1 MNRPLAIMALF
12 GLCLTSCSSSESAQ
26 QEVNTDESYG
36 IVGFEDGSF
45 IVQQF
50 TLQSSESGKLNVG
63 CYYDEKANCQCI
75 GKGDTSDSSGKPIDL
90 ISTSLIAVIDA
101 KHASD
106 CDMQAV
112 VVFGI
117 KFDAPT
123 LNTDDLCY
131 YGNASKTVYVY
142 KGKEISKDEA
152 FAIMDKARED
162 YLLKFKERK
171 AKAVDEFAK
180 RNPGLLTQKQIDE
193 GKESFEGFKVHLG
206 VCKYNRFIESNKD
219 YLEYVEIAD
228 YYRSGDA
235 ESNCHAQSIT
245 PAARASFPPCPINHA
260 RGAGVF
266 SPSPFMERG
275 GQARGEVKGYGMMS
289 MVLLSLAQPSRWHN
303 RVPFSYRSRCR
314 PISNRHRNR
323 RVAPDIDCCGS
334 GRWPL

>member
-1 MNRPLAIMALF
+1 MNRSLAIMALF

-50 TLQSSESGKLNVG
+50 TLQASESGKLNVG

-142 KGKEISKDEA
+142 KGKEISKNEA

-245 PAARASFPPCPINHA
+245 PAARASFPPRHLW
-260 RGAGVF
+260 
-266 SPSPFMERG
+266 RG
-275 GQARGEVKGYGMMS
+275 GGRPGV
-289 MVLLSLAQPSRWHN
+289 
-303 RVPFSYRSRCR
+303 RSR
-314 PISNRHRNR
+314 
-323 RVAPDIDCCGS
+323 AME
-334 GRWPL
+334 

>member
-162 YLLKFKERK
+162 YLSKFKERK

-245 PAARASFPPCPINHA
+245 PAARASFSPCPINHA

-266 SPSPFMERG
+266 SPSLFMERG

-323 RVAPDIDCCGS
+323 RVAPDIDYCGS

>member
-63 CYYDEKANCQCI
+63 CYYDEKANYQCI

-142 KGKEISKDEA
+142 KGKEISKNEA

-245 PAARASFPPCPINHA
+245 PAARASFPPRHLW
-260 RGAGVF
+260 
-266 SPSPFMERG
+266 RG
-275 GQARGEVKGYGMMS
+275 GRQAGGEVKGYGMMS

>member
-142 KGKEISKDEA
+142 KGKEISKNEA

-245 PAARASFPPCPINHA
+245 PAARASFPPRHLW
-260 RGAGVF
+260 
-266 SPSPFMERG
+266 RG

-323 RVAPDIDCCGS
+323 RVAPDIDYCGS

>member
-1 MNRPLAIMALF
+1 MNRSLAIMALF

-63 CYYDEKANCQCI
+63 CYYDEKANYQCI

-106 CDMQAV
+106 CNMQAV

-142 KGKEISKDEA
+142 KGKEISKNEA

-245 PAARASFPPCPINHA
+245 PAARASFPPRHLW
-260 RGAGVF
+260 RG
-266 SPSPFMERG
+266 G

>member
-1 MNRPLAIMALF
+1 MNRSLAIMALF

-63 CYYDEKANCQCI
+63 CYYDEKANYQCI

-142 KGKEISKDEA
+142 KGKEISKNEA

-266 SPSPFMERG
+266 SPMPNQSRPRRG
-275 GQARGEVKGYGMMS
+275 RLFPLAIYGEGGASGQG
-289 MVLLSLAQPSRWHN
+289 
-303 RVPFSYRSRCR
+303 
-314 PISNRHRNR
+314 
-323 RVAPDIDCCGS
+323 
-334 GRWPL
+334 

>member
-1 MNRPLAIMALF
+1 MNRSLAIMALF

-50 TLQSSESGKLNVG
+50 TLQASESGKLNVG
-63 CYYDEKANCQCI
+63 CYYGEKANYQCI

-142 KGKEISKDEA
+142 KGKEISKNEA

-245 PAARASFPPCPINHA
+245 PAARASFPPRHLW
-260 RGAGVF
+260 
-266 SPSPFMERG
+266 RG
-275 GQARGEVKGYGMMS
+275 GA
-289 MVLLSLAQPSRWHN
+289 
-303 RVPFSYRSRCR
+303 
-314 PISNRHRNR
+314 
-323 RVAPDIDCCGS
+323 S
-334 GRWPL
+334 GRG

>member
-63 CYYDEKANCQCI
+63 CYYDEKANYQCI

-142 KGKEISKDEA
+142 KGKEISKNEA

-245 PAARASFPPCPINHA
+245 PAARASFPPRHLW
-260 RGAGVF
+260 RG
-266 SPSPFMERG
+266 G

>member
-63 CYYDEKANCQCI
+63 CYYDEKANYQCI

-142 KGKEISKDEA
+142 KGKEISKNEA

-245 PAARASFPPCPINHA
+245 PAARASFPPRHLW
-260 RGAGVF
+260 RG
-266 SPSPFMERG
+266 G

-323 RVAPDIDCCGS
+323 RVAPDIDYCGS

>member
-63 CYYDEKANCQCI
+63 CYYDEKANYQCI

-142 KGKEISKDEA
+142 KGKEISKNEA

-245 PAARASFPPCPINHA
+245 PAARASFPPRHLW
-260 RGAGVF
+260 
-266 SPSPFMERG
+266 RG
-275 GQARGEVKGYGMMS
+275 GGVRPGV
-289 MVLLSLAQPSRWHN
+289 
-303 RVPFSYRSRCR
+303 RSR
-314 PISNRHRNR
+314 
-323 RVAPDIDCCGS
+323 AME
-334 GRWPL
+334 

>member
-1 MNRPLAIMALF
+1 MNRSLAIMALF

-63 CYYDEKANCQCI
+63 CYYDEKANYQCI

-162 YLLKFKERK
+162 YLSKFKGRK

-245 PAARASFPPCPINHA
+245 PAARASFPPRHLW
-260 RGAGVF
+260 RG
-266 SPSPFMERG
+266 G
-275 GQARGEVKGYGMMS
+275 GQAKGEVKGYGMMS

-323 RVAPDIDCCGS
+323 RVAPDIDYCGS

>member
-36 IVGFEDGSF
+36 IVGFEDGLF

-206 VCKYNRFIESNKD
+206 VCKYNDLLKVIRIISNMLKSPII
-219 YLEYVEIAD
+219 IA
-228 YYRSGDA
+228 RAMPNPTAMPNQSRPRRGRLFP
-235 ESNCHAQSIT
+235 HAQSIT
-245 PAARASFPPCPINHA
+245 PAARASFPPRHLW
-260 RGAGVF
+260 RGGGAGQ
-266 SPSPFMERG
+266 G
-275 GQARGEVKGYGMMS
+275 
-289 MVLLSLAQPSRWHN
+289 
-303 RVPFSYRSRCR
+303 
-314 PISNRHRNR
+314 
-323 RVAPDIDCCGS
+323 
-334 GRWPL
+334 

>member
-162 YLLKFKERK
+162 YLSKFKERK

-245 PAARASFPPCPINHA
+245 PAARASFPPRHLW
-260 RGAGVF
+260 
-266 SPSPFMERG
+266 RG

>member
-63 CYYDEKANCQCI
+63 CYYDEKANYQCI

-162 YLLKFKERK
+162 YLSKFKERK

-245 PAARASFPPCPINHA
+245 PAARASFPPRHLW
-260 RGAGVF
+260 
-266 SPSPFMERG
+266 RG

-323 RVAPDIDCCGS
+323 RVAPDNDYCGS

>member
-1 MNRPLAIMALF
+1 MNRSLAIMALF

-63 CYYDEKANCQCI
+63 CYYDEKANYQCI

-142 KGKEISKDEA
+142 KGKEISKNEA

-245 PAARASFPPCPINHA
+245 PAARASFPPRHLW
-260 RGAGVF
+260 RG
-266 SPSPFMERG
+266 G

-323 RVAPDIDCCGS
+323 RVAPDIDYCGS

>member
-63 CYYDEKANCQCI
+63 CYYDEKANYQCI

-142 KGKEISKDEA
+142 KGKEISKNEA

-245 PAARASFPPCPINHA
+245 PAARASFPPRHLW
-260 RGAGVF
+260 RGA
-266 SPSPFMERG
+266 
-275 GQARGEVKGYGMMS
+275 
-289 MVLLSLAQPSRWHN
+289 
-303 RVPFSYRSRCR
+303 
-314 PISNRHRNR
+314 
-323 RVAPDIDCCGS
+323 S
-334 GRWPL
+334 GRG

>member
-36 IVGFEDGSF
+36 IVGFEDGLF

-162 YLLKFKERK
+162 YLSKFKERK

-245 PAARASFPPCPINHA
+245 PAARASFPPRHLW
-260 RGAGVF
+260 
-266 SPSPFMERG
+266 RG
-275 GQARGEVKGYGMMS
+275 GGRPGV
-289 MVLLSLAQPSRWHN
+289 
-303 RVPFSYRSRCR
+303 RSR
-314 PISNRHRNR
+314 
-323 RVAPDIDCCGS
+323 AME
-334 GRWPL
+334 

>member
-1 MNRPLAIMALF
+1 MHRIAICKQLS
-12 GLCLTSCSSSESAQ
+12 CL
-26 QEVNTDESYG
+26 
-36 IVGFEDGSF
+36 GSNS
-45 IVQQF
+45 
-50 TLQSSESGKLNVG
+50 TLPHS
-63 CYYDEKANCQCI
+63 I
-75 GKGDTSDSSGKPIDL
+75 PI
-90 ISTSLIAVIDA
+90 
-101 KHASD
+101 
-106 CDMQAV
+106 
-112 VVFGI
+112 
-117 KFDAPT
+117 
-123 LNTDDLCY
+123 DLCY

-152 FAIMDKARED
+152 FAIMDKAREG
-162 YLLKFKERK
+162 YLSKFKERK

-235 ESNCHAQSIT
+235 EPNCHAQSIT

-275 GQARGEVKGYGMMS
+275 GAGQG
-289 MVLLSLAQPSRWHN
+289 
-303 RVPFSYRSRCR
+303 
-314 PISNRHRNR
+314 
-323 RVAPDIDCCGS
+323 
-334 GRWPL
+334 

>member
-63 CYYDEKANCQCI
+63 CYYDEKANYQCI

-245 PAARASFPPCPINHA
+245 PAARASFPPRHLW
-260 RGAGVF
+260 
-266 SPSPFMERG
+266 RG

-323 RVAPDIDCCGS
+323 RVAPDIDYCGS